1 MANRTDPLIAQVSG
15 SDPQNLMEY
24 ITREKIYDCR
34 FWKETCFGL
43 TVANVLEYSACNLKI
58 IGGAVGGGGSSTL
71 HFLCLTLKLLQLHP
85 APEDI
90 IETFIEQEDFK
101 YVRALGA
108 LYVRLTGRPVDIY
121 KALEPLYGDSRKLRF
136 YQHSQW
142 SIVHMD
148 EYIHNLLT
156 ETHVVGITL
165 PRLIA
170 RRVLEEAGYI
180 DNESEAANIDYEDE
194 DDDNECGNNNNSNN
208 NDQPQ
213 PYILPR
219 RPTALKDVLIQY
231 GGPLAYLKHK
241 ALVDKCPE
249 AMVAWKERPEAAT
262 ISQAINSS
270 NRSLGA
276 ATGDDDYG
284 IIERNSRRRRASD
297 DNDNNE
303 DNKKKPK
310 KKTRNYDNLFK
321 ANKSSNK
328 ESSLAAAAAAAATRE
343 DGQVMMTEEGS
354 AEYWNEQRAKLGL
367 APLKE

>member
-24 ITREKIYDCR
+24 ITREKIYDSR

-43 TVANVLEYSACNLKI
+43 TVANVLEYAACNLKI
-58 IGGAVGGGGSSTL
+58 IGGAVGGSGPTL

-85 APEDI
+85 STEDI

-121 KALEPLYGDSRKLRF
+121 KALEPLYTDSRKLRF
-136 YQHSQW
+136 YQHQQW

-170 RRVLEEAGYI
+170 RNVLEEAGYI
-180 DNESEAANIDYEDE
+180 DNESEAAALN
-194 DDDNECGNNNNSNN
+194 DNDNNKSN
-208 NDQPQ
+208 DKQQQQ

-219 RPTALKDVLIQY
+219 RPTALKDVLLQY
-231 GGPLAYLKHK
+231 GGPIAYLKHK
-241 ALVDKCPE
+241 ALVEKCPH
-249 AMVAWKERPEAAT
+249 AMEAWKERPEAA
-262 ISQAINSS
+262 ISQAVDD
-270 NRSLGA
+270 GA
-276 ATGDDDYG
+276 TGGSGEGDDDS
-284 IIERNSRRRRASD
+284 ERKSRRRRAS
-297 DNDNNE
+297 NDNGNE
-303 DNKKKPK
+303 DKKKPK
-310 KKTRNYDNLFK
+310 KNKTRNYDNLFK
-321 ANKSSNK
+321 TNKRSSNNSAK
-328 ESSLAAAAAAAATRE
+328 DSSSSTAAAATE
-343 DGQVMMTEEGS
+343 DGPVLAAEEGS

>member
-43 TVANVLEYSACNLKI
+43 SVANVLEYAALNLKI
-58 IGGAVGGGGSSTL
+58 IGGAVGGGGSGPTL

-85 APEDI
+85 SAEDV

-121 KALEPLYGDSRKLRF
+121 KALEPMYTDSRKLRF
-136 YQHSQW
+136 YQHQQW

-170 RRVLEEAGYI
+170 RNVLEEAGYI
-180 DNESEAANIDYEDE
+180 DNEADAAMNDDD
-194 DDDNECGNNNNSNN
+194 DDDNEGNINS
-208 NDQPQ
+208 DLPP

-219 RPTALKDVLIQY
+219 RPTALKDVLLQY

-241 ALVDKCPE
+241 ALVEKCPE
-249 AMVAWKERPEAAT
+249 AMATWKDRPEAA
-262 ISQAINSS
+262 IGSQQTAGGDKMEQ
-270 NRSLGA
+270 GA
-276 ATGDDDYG
+276 STGSDNDDG
-284 IIERNSRRRRASD
+284 ERKIRRRRSD
-297 DNDNNE
+297 DNDNDE
-303 DNKKKPK
+303 KKKPK

-321 ANKSSNK
+321 TSKSSNNASTAK
-328 ESSLAAAAAAAATRE
+328 HASSSSAAAETAE
-343 DGQVMMTEEGS
+343 DGQVVAEEGS

-367 APLKE
+367 KPLKE